1 MSHFQQDSAEPVAL
15 AFARIMHPNP
25 VCSFFETQAQDQTS
39 HESSFGFC
47 GLASFQGSKMGA
59 LRMFKGGQ
67 LRWKP

>member
-25 VCSFFETQAQDQTS
+25 VGSFFETQAQDQTS